1 MTIEAFH
8 QWMWEVDRMITEYV
22 DCTELKRLIED
33 KKLKPA
39 TLKYYLRRKGII
51 FTASNAKEFAEQVY
65 TIFLGAGEMSEIR
78 DMLSNDGN
86 YEKSLVMNLSMKLDS
101 DEDIIDILIDEM
113 SKQKSI
119 KSEEYFI
126 EQPTKTENGA
136 YVQFSYMRKLPGRN
150 KLLEKERRYL
160 RLNIRKVS
168 DTEVVV
174 DVRQQ
179 SAIDSKNAVGFIE
192 KIAKADEGIKLKHIN
207 LEMLSNKNKVEFFDR
222 IAAYT
227 FKLWQLKTITGITVK
242 KGLSDEDDEDEEVV
256 VEENEGASTLTGISQ
271 AVLNGNGLRSNEF
284 VQESIE
290 KGYYITAMKYRYEHR
305 MDMTEFAVVLSFKN
319 KDLRVDIDK
328 TYYEDDGKIYV
339 QPLIK
344 SEQDEIIVEFQDVA
358 YRVFNELIN
367 EQLEE
372 SKNKE

>member
-1 MTIEAFH
+1 
-8 QWMWEVDRMITEYV
+8 MITEYV

-39 TLKYYLRRKGII
+39 TLKYYLRRKEII

-242 KGLSDEDDEDEEVV
+242 QGLSDEDDEDEEVV